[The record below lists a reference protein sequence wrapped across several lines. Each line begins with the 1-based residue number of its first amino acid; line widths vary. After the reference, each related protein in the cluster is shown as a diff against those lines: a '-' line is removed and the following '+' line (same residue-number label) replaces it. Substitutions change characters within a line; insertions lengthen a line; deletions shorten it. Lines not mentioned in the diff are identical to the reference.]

1 MFGSFFFNVENFF
14 FISLA
19 VIFILV
25 MLLVYLFKRRISN
38 VEQTGNTMFDMV
50 RRLTD
55 EVKWLRCS
63 KVDDREVQ
71 SDEPVRKTADG
82 QCPFPHS
89 FQKNKDTI
97 EYEVVEL
104 PKKIVVEDLVDSEYD
119 SDPLADSE
127 SESES
132 ESDLEDDLSIEE
144 LHEEVDTEVKP
155 LNIKDENTHVDMQE
169 HVLDVVDIQP
179 IQEPI
184 SEEVEIMVDNL
195 DDEPETKEPETKEP
209 ETKEPDEDPH
219 YTVDDLKKM
228 DIKQLRHLA
237 SVKSGQDTSK
247 TKKNEL
253 IRMLTVSVSLD

>member
-1 MFGSFFFNVENFF
+1 MFGSFFCNVENFF

-63 KVDDREVQ
+63 KADDSVAKCEPLETKSVQ
-71 SDEPVRKTADG
+71 LNKT
-82 QCPFPHS
+82 
-89 FQKNKDTI
+89 KDII

-104 PKKIVVEDLVDSEYD
+104 PKKIVVDDLVESESEYD
-119 SDPLADSE
+119 SDPLADSDDD
-127 SESES
+127 SGS

-144 LHEEVDTEVKP
+144 LHEDVDTDVKP
-155 LNIKDENTHVDMQE
+155 LNIEDEDTHTEMQE

-179 IQEPI
+179 ILEPVQESILEPVQ
-184 SEEVEIMVDNL
+184 EEVEILVDSL
-195 DDEPETKEPETKEP
+195 DEEPDTRESK
-209 ETKEPDEDPH
+209 TKEPDEDPH

>member
-1 MFGSFFFNVENFF
+1 MFGSFFCNVENFF

-63 KVDDREVQ
+63 KVDDRVP
-71 SDEPVRKTADG
+71 PVESPEIKQV

-89 FQKNKDTI
+89 LNKNKDTI
-97 EYEVVEL
+97 EYEVVEF
-104 PKKIVVEDLVDSEYD
+104 PKKIVVGDLV
-119 SDPLADSE
+119 E

-132 ESDLEDDLSIEE
+132 EYDIDPLADSDDSGSDYSGLDLEDDLSIEE
-144 LHEEVDTEVKP
+144 LHEEENAEVKP
-155 LNIKDENTHVDMQE
+155 FNTEDANSSVE
-169 HVLDVVDIQP
+169 HVLDTQTAPV
-179 IQEPI
+179 QEQEQEQEQKPEP
-184 SEEVEIMVDNL
+184 EEVEIVVDHL
-195 DDEPETKEPETKEP
+195 DVEPPMLE
-209 ETKEPDEDPH
+209 PH

-237 SVKSGQDTSK
+237 SLKSGQDTSK

>member
-1 MFGSFFFNVENFF
+1 MFGSFFCNVENFF

-63 KVDDREVQ
+63 KADDNNLATETK
-71 SDEPVRKTADG
+71 SIELNKT
-82 QCPFPHS
+82 
-89 FQKNKDTI
+89 KDII

-104 PKKIVVEDLVDSEYD
+104 PKKIVVEDLVESESEYD
-119 SDPLADSE
+119 SVSLADSDDD
-127 SESES
+127 SAS

-144 LHEEVDTEVKP
+144 LHEDVDTDVKP
-155 LNIKDENTHVDMQE
+155 LNIEDDDTHVEMQE
-169 HVLDVVDIQP
+169 HILDVVDIQEP
-179 IQEPI
+179 VSEPVQEPI
-184 SEEVEIMVDNL
+184 PEEIEIMVDSL
-195 DDEPETKEPETKEP
+195 DDEPTTKEST
-209 ETKEPDEDPH
+209 EDPH